1 MKKNIKIIPI
11 IAIVLTMLLTLAG
24 CGGNSNTVQRCIIS
38 NDSFTTQ
45 DSLDAASQPEN
56 LTEKENVYASVYFIE
71 SPKGME
77 YTVKWYLDGNE
88 IQSETKATINDMKDI
103 IVFKLDAEKASAGTL
118 KVKVMY
124 DDTMLFSKEIAIK

>member
-1 MKKNIKIIPI
+1 MKKSVKIVSI

-24 CGGNSNTVQRCIIS
+24 CGGNSNTVQRCIVS
-38 NDSFTTQ
+38 NDSFTTR

-56 LTEKENVYASVYFIE
+56 LTEKENVYVSVYFIE
-71 SPKGME
+71 APKGME

-118 KVKVMY
+118 EVKVMY
-124 DDTMLFSKEIAIK
+124 DDTMLFSKEIEIK